1 MYLIT
6 GLSTGGAEM
15 LIRDIVERVDSDR
28 FEIVVVSILPLG
40 QIGKQIR
47 DFGIKTLSLGAL
59 NKFNP
64 QSLWLLLKIL
74 REEKPDILH
83 THLFHADI
91 LGRVLGS
98 ITGVPKIIST
108 IHNVEF
114 GSLFREKLLSLTRS
128 FVDLNIAVSKRV
140 ASNAVKKGIVDKDKV
155 QVIHNGINLK
165 NFPEKDKAEMRNKLD
180 IPKYKKVFVSVG
192 SLTKQKGY
200 TYLIQ
205 AVASVDKEALF
216 IILGEGPEREKLK
229 GQIQDYGLQDKI
241 ILKGNVDNVNEFL
254 QAANFFIMPSL
265 WEGFSV
271 ALLEAAWAGKV
282 IIATDVGGNTE
293 IINDSE
299 TGFLVDSED
308 AKRLA
313 GKIDYVF
320 TLTSDK
326 IDSIGRRAKE
336 RVGDEFSIQ
345 KMVDNHEEL
354 YE

>member
-1 MYLIT
+1 
-6 GLSTGGAEM
+6 
-15 LIRDIVERVDSDR
+15 
-28 FEIVVVSILPLG
+28 
-40 QIGKQIR
+40 
-47 DFGIKTLSLGAL
+47 
-59 NKFNP
+59 
-64 QSLWLLLKIL
+64 
-74 REEKPDILH
+74 
-83 THLFHADI
+83 
-91 LGRVLGS
+91 
-98 ITGVPKIIST
+98 
-108 IHNVEF
+108 
-114 GSLFREKLLSLTRS
+114 
-128 FVDLNIAVSKRV
+128 
-140 ASNAVKKGIVDKDKV
+140 
-155 QVIHNGINLK
+155 
-165 NFPEKDKAEMRNKLD
+165 
-180 IPKYKKVFVSVG
+180 
-192 SLTKQKGY
+192 
-200 TYLIQ
+200 
-205 AVASVDKEALF
+205 
-216 IILGEGPEREKLK
+216 LK

>member
-1 MYLIT
+1 
-6 GLSTGGAEM
+6 
-15 LIRDIVERVDSDR
+15 
-28 FEIVVVSILPLG
+28 
-40 QIGKQIR
+40 
-47 DFGIKTLSLGAL
+47 
-59 NKFNP
+59 
-64 QSLWLLLKIL
+64 
-74 REEKPDILH
+74 
-83 THLFHADI
+83 
-91 LGRVLGS
+91 
-98 ITGVPKIIST
+98 
-108 IHNVEF
+108 
-114 GSLFREKLLSLTRS
+114 LFREKLLSLTRS

-320 TLTSDK
+320 TLTSDI